1 MDLQKPLARANVNIL
16 DIPNELLLDVGHYLS
31 IKDLASARKACH
43 RLSRLLAQRHY
54 KLGLKQDIGELTALQ
69 WAAERGHASLAE
81 QAILSGAKIDEP
93 NEKRSG
99 RTSLH
104 SAAKNN
110 HPDVI
115 RVLLKHGARISALD
129 SDRRTPLHYAAMC
142 KGAEGAMVLLG
153 EGADMMCEDEF
164 GDSPPF
170 LAARKG
176 GVPCMEAFIAAGF
189 DHDTRERDG
198 QTILHAAAFGRRAM
212 LRYLLEQKEVKM
224 AVNVEDSKGA
234 TPLHYVRNAG
244 NIRLLLDNGAEM
256 MVWDRHRDTP
266 AHYAASTDNVSCL
279 KAFVEAGF
287 DIHTRGYHGRTVLH
301 TATFHRSTSTMEYL
315 LGEGDGE
322 AILNAKD
329 SRGETSLADALTSDL
344 GSYWVIK
351 VLLKYGADQEVK
363 DGDGIRLADKIG
375 KKRYYE
381 TDPEYETDSDY
392 ANESGDEVQYRIRSR
407 Y

>member
-1 MDLQKPLARANVNIL
+1 M
-16 DIPNELLLDVGHYLS
+16 
-31 IKDLASARKACH
+31 
-43 RLSRLLAQRHY
+43 
-54 KLGLKQDIGELTALQ
+54 
-69 WAAERGHASLAE
+69 
-81 QAILSGAKIDEP
+81 SGAKIDEP

-104 SAAKNN
+104 SAAKSN

-129 SDRRTPLHYAAMC
+129 SDRKTPLHYAATC
-142 KGAEGAMVLLG
+142 KGAEGTKVLLG

-164 GDSPPF
+164 GDSPAF

-189 DHDTRERDG
+189 DLDARGRNG
-198 QTILHAAAFGRRAM
+198 QTVLHAAAFGRRAM
-212 LRYLLEQKEVKM
+212 LRYLLEQKELKM
-224 AVNVEDSKGA
+224 AVNLEDSKGA
-234 TPLHYVRNAG
+234 TPLHYVRDAG
-244 NIRLLLDNGAEM
+244 NVRLLLDNGADM

-266 AHYAASTDNVSCL
+266 AHYAASTGNVSFL
-279 KAFVEAGF
+279 RAFVEAGF

-301 TATFHRSTSTMEYL
+301 TAAVRRSTSTMEYL
-315 LGEGDGE
+315 LEEGGGE

-329 SRGETSLADALTSDL
+329 SRGETPLAGALTADFDP
-344 GSYWVIK
+344 YRVIK

-381 TDPEYETDSDY
+381 TDPEYEPDSDY
-392 ANESGDEVQYRIRSR
+392 ANESGGEVQYRMR
-407 Y
+407 YRH